1 MDPRMGSVL
10 IPGIPEEDL
19 PGKLIV
25 LEGTDGVGRSTQMR
39 LLRNWLE
46 SSGLAVYDTGL
57 SRGRLAGSHIQR
69 AKDGHTMGKRTQA
82 LFYATDFADRLEREI
97 LPAMRAGYV
106 VLTDRYVY
114 SLMARAIVRGMEA
127 PWVRKLYAFAP
138 TPDIVLYMKISV
150 DRLLPRVL
158 ASGGFDYWESG
169 MDYRR
174 ETTLYDA
181 FVKHQGALLEQFA
194 LLAKE
199 HNFSV
204 VNAEEPIRDV
214 FDDLQGRVE
223 DVVTDMVEAQQMS
236 DFVAP
241 ILPDASKEDA
251 EDHHTIADSLR
262 DLLSSFLEDS

>member
-10 IPGIPEEDL
+10 IPGIPDEDL

-82 LFYATDFADRLEREI
+82 LYYATDFADRLEREI

-127 PWVRKLYAFAP
+127 TWVRKLYAFAP

-174 ETTLYDA
+174 ETTLYEA
-181 FVKHQGALLEQFA
+181 FVGHQGALLEQFA

-199 HNFSV
+199 HSFSV
-204 VNAEEPIRDV
+204 VDAEEPIRDV
-214 FDDLQGRVE
+214 FDDLQGRVG
-223 DVVTDMVEAQQMS
+223 DIVADMVEAQQMS

-241 ILPDASKEDA
+241 ILPDASNEEEDRR
-251 EDHHTIADSLR
+251 TIADSLR
-262 DLLSSFLEDS
+262 DLLGSFLDDS